1 MAIRLTVV
9 RDGERESFDYA
20 DFPVSIGRAPGN
32 RLVLE
37 DKKASRW
44 HCVLE
49 RDESGAPRL
58 RDLGSRNGTEVEG
71 RRVEAIPLAPGQPFV
86 IGTTSL
92 AFDELSDAAL
102 GPLEREN
109 RNLRRLLEINRRIG
123 SERDPD
129 ALLRLIIDTA
139 IDLIGAERGFL
150 ILGAE
155 RGAKGAGEKS
165 LRFRVAR
172 KKGGADVPEPEIE
185 VSRTLADRV
194 LESGRP
200 ILSEDA
206 VVDERLSA
214 MQSIRNLKVRSVL
227 CVPFRGPGR
236 PPGAIYVDNRMER
249 GVFDDEKLRLL
260 EAFADQAAI
269 ALETAGLLA
278 ENEKRRVELERSESK
293 VLELNAEL
301 RGLLRRKS
309 AELEQ
314 ARVDLRET
322 RAALSFKYDYRNIVG
337 ESAPMRSLFAL
348 LDRVTESSAPVL
360 VQGESGTGKELI
372 ARAVHVNGPRREK
385 RFVAVNCAA
394 IAESLLES
402 ELFGH
407 ARGAFT
413 GADRETRGLFEM
425 ADGGTLFLDEVGE
438 TSAAMQRRL
447 LRALQEGEV
456 RKVGGEDVIKVDVR
470 IIAATNKDLKE
481 QVRKG
486 LFREDLFY
494 RLNVVSVVLPPLRER
509 REDVPL
515 LIDRF
520 IEKFCDA
527 EKTRRKTIAPEAVEA
542 LQRYPWPGNVR
553 ELENEV
559 RKLVALSGRAI
570 GLESVSPHVRA
581 GSVGPAVAFPTGGTL
596 RERVTRLEKE
606 VLLQVLEKHLGN
618 KSAAA
623 AELGLS
629 RYGLR
634 KKLERYGLS
643 RPRPD

>member
-9 RDGERESFDYA
+9 REGERRSFDFG
-20 DFPVSIGRAPGN
+20 DLPVSIGRAPGN
-32 RLVLE
+32 RLVI
-37 DKKASRW
+37 DDRKASRW
-44 HCVLE
+44 HCVVE
-49 RDESGAPRL
+49 RDEAGGARL
-58 RDLGSRNGTEVEG
+58 RDLGSRNGTEVDG
-71 RRVEAIPLAPGQPFV
+71 RRVQAVPLEPGKPFV

-92 AFDELSDAAL
+92 SFEETPDGRL

-109 RNLRRLLEINRRIG
+109 RNLRRLLEINREIG
-123 SERDPD
+123 AERDPD

-139 IDLIGAERGFL
+139 IGLIRAERGFL
-150 ILGAE
+150 ILGGA
-155 RGAKGAGEKS
+155 RGKGLS
-165 LRFRVAR
+165 FRVAR
-172 KKGGADVPEPEIE
+172 KKGGTDVPEPEIE
-185 VSRTLADRV
+185 VSRTLAENV
-194 LESGRP
+194 LRSGRP

-206 VVDERLSA
+206 VADERLSA

-227 CVPFRGPGR
+227 CVPFRGRGR
-236 PPGAIYVDNRMER
+236 SIGALYVDNRMER
-249 GVFDDEKLRLL
+249 GVFSDEDLRLL

-269 ALETAGLLA
+269 ALETAALLA
-278 ENEKRRVELERSESK
+278 ENEKRRVELEASESK

-301 RGLLRRKS
+301 RSLLRRKS

-337 ESAPMRSLFAL
+337 ESAPMRALFAL
-348 LDRVTESSAPVL
+348 LDRVTDTAAPVL
-360 VQGESGTGKELI
+360 IQGESGTGKELI
-372 ARAVHVNGPRREK
+372 ARAIHFNGPRREK

-394 IAESLLES
+394 IAEGLLES

-447 LRALQEGEV
+447 LRALQEGEI
-456 RKVGGEDVIKVDVR
+456 RKVGGEDVIRVDVR

-481 QVRKG
+481 EVRRK
-486 LFREDLFY
+486 LFREDLYY
-494 RLNVVSVVLPPLRER
+494 RLNVVSVVLPPLRQR

-520 IEKFCDA
+520 IEKFCEA
-527 EKTRRKTIAPEAVEA
+527 EKTRRKSIAPDAVEA
-542 LQRYPWPGNVR
+542 LQRYSWPGNVR

-581 GSVGPAVAFPTGGTL
+581 GSLDPSRSLAAGGTL

-606 VLLQVLEKHLGN
+606 ALLQVLEKHMGN